1 VIESY
6 PLAWPP
12 GWPRTPY
19 HQRKAGRDQFRRVNG
34 TWTIAEARDELS
46 REVRALGGKSVV
58 ISSNFAL
65 RRDGLLMASA
75 RKPDDES
82 IALYF
87 VRAGKPLAMACD
99 RYHDAVGNLRSLS
112 LAIEAMRQLE
122 RHGGGTMMDRA
133 FEGFAAL
140 PAPGSKPWWEILTV
154 APTATAAEINA
165 AFRRLAAERHPDRN
179 GGSDAMMAELNLA
192 RAAGLKA
199 AGGPDV

>member
-1 VIESY
+1 MIEAY

-19 HQRKAGRDQFRRVNG
+19 HQRKAGRDQFRRSTG
-34 TWTIAEARDELS
+34 PWTIADARDELS

-99 RYHDAVGNLRSLS
+99 RYHDAVGNLRSLA

-122 RHGGGTMMDRA
+122 RHGGGTMVDRA

-140 PAPGSKPWWEILTV
+140 PAPGTKPWWEILAV
-154 APTATAAEINA
+154 KPTASTAEINT

-179 GGSDAMMAELNLA
+179 GGSGAMMAELNVA
-192 RAAGLKA
+192 RDAGLKA